1 MSELPLKAPN
11 SSQKTLFKNVP
22 NPYWTHCIYFKFLQF
37 LKRYFARYLD
47 PKNENSPIGHEASK
61 NLPVDLYI
69 GGKEHA
75 TLHMYFA
82 RFFTHFMNSIGLSPV
97 KEPFQSLLVQG
108 MVKGKSYR

>member
-1 MSELPLKAPN
+1 MSELPLKIPN
-11 SSQKTLFKNVP
+11 SSQKALFKNVP
-22 NPYWTHCIYFKFLQF
+22 NPYWTHCIYFEFLQF